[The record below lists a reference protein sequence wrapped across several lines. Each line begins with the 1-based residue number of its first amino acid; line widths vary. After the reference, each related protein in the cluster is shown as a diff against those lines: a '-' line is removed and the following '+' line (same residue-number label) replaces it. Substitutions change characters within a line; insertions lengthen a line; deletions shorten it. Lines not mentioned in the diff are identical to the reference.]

1 MKAAVCYE
9 VNKPLVV
16 EEVDLDPPGPGEVK
30 VRLAAAAICHSDLH
44 FLLGDMPTK
53 LPGVAGH
60 ECSGYVDELGEGVT
74 SVKPG
79 DHVVMAPVT
88 GGCGHCVNCML
99 GYRNL
104 CTERGSPPQPHH
116 RTKKGEPI
124 APLAGPVG
132 GFAEY
137 TVVNQYQCAKI
148 PDDMPMDRAAL
159 LGCAVITGFG
169 AVINRAQVK
178 PFQSVA
184 VFGIGGVGVN
194 TVQGAIFCGA
204 HPVIGVDI
212 LDNKLE
218 IAKIF
223 GATHTVN
230 SAKVEDPVQAIRD
243 ITDGRG
249 VDYSFIMTP
258 SIDAV
263 RQGSSVLGPRGMEV
277 IVGIAMGDLSKFM
290 AMEFISEKILT
301 GSMMGSTRLQ
311 LDVPRYAALYKAG
324 RLKLD
329 ESISGRYSL
338 EQIND
343 AVESSKSGQALRN
356 VIVFD

>member
-1 MKAAVCYE
+1 MKAAVLYE
-9 VNKPLVV
+9 AKKPLVV

-30 VRLAAAAICHSDLH
+30 VRLAAAAICHSDIHMLM
-44 FLLGDMPTK
+44 GDLPSK
-53 LPGVAGH
+53 LPGIAGH
-60 ECSGYVDELGEGVT
+60 ECSGYIDEIGPGVT

-104 CTERGSPPQPHH
+104 CQNNPPRPPHH
-116 RTKKGEPI
+116 HTKKGEPI
-124 APLAGPVG
+124 ATLAGPVG
-132 GFAEY
+132 GFVEY
-137 TVVNQYQCAKI
+137 TVVGEYQCAKI

-194 TVQGAIFCGA
+194 TVQGAIFSGA
-204 HPVIGVDI
+204 HPVIAIDI
-212 LDNKLE
+212 LDSKLE
-218 IAKIF
+218 IAKNF
-223 GATHTVN
+223 GATHTLN
-230 SAKVEDPVQAIRD
+230 SKKVDDPIQAIKD
-243 ITDGRG
+243 MTYGRG

-263 RQGSSVLGPRGMEV
+263 RQGSLVLGPRGMEI
-277 IVGIAMGDLSKFM
+277 IVGIARGDLSKFM
-290 AMEFISEKILT
+290 ATEFISEKMLT

-311 LDVPRYAALYKAG
+311 LDVARYAEIYKAG

-329 ESISGRYSL
+329 ESITGRYPL
-338 EQIND
+338 EKIND
-343 AVESSKSGQALRN
+343 AVASSMAGEALRN
-356 VIVFD
+356 VIVFE

>member
-1 MKAAVCYE
+1 MKAAVLYE
-9 VNKPLVV
+9 AGKPLVV
-16 EEVDLDPPGPGEVK
+16 EEVDIDPPGPGEVK

-44 FLLGDMPTK
+44 FIGGDMPAK

-60 ECSGYVDELGEGVT
+60 ECSGYVDEIGEGVT
-74 SVKPG
+74 SVKVG
-79 DHVVMAPVT
+79 DHVVMAPIS

-99 GYRNL
+99 GYRNH
-104 CTERGSPPQPHH
+104 CQNMPHPAPHH
-116 RTKKGEPI
+116 HTKKGEDI

-132 GFAEY
+132 GFGEY
-137 TVVNQYQCAKI
+137 TVVWEYQCAKV

-178 PFQSVA
+178 PFDSVA

-194 TVQGAIFCGA
+194 TVQGAIFSGA

-212 LDNKLE
+212 LDSKLK
-218 IAKIF
+218 IAKTF
-223 GATHTVN
+223 GATDTVN
-230 SAKVEDPVQAIRD
+230 SAKVEDPVQAIKD

-258 SIDAV
+258 SIEAV
-263 RQGSSVLGPRGMEV
+263 RQGLSVLGPRGMEI
-277 IVGIAMGDLSKFM
+277 IVGIAMGDMSKFM
-290 AMEFISEKILT
+290 AMEFISEKMLT

-311 LDVPRYAALYKAG
+311 LDVLRYANLYKAG

-329 ESISGRYSL
+329 ESITGRYPL
-338 EQIND
+338 EKIND
-343 AVESSKSGQALRN
+343 AIASSMAGEALRN